1 VSVGEVWERP
11 AALPLLIVT
20 FWGILGIFGT
30 SVVGLENRHGRE
42 VVAGSNPAPSASEIP
57 ANNYLLPRF
66 TPARVRPLRGAGSQ
80 SGSLSLGGPPMM
92 PP

>member
-57 ANNYLLPRF
+57 ASLPPGF
-66 TPARVRPLRGAGSQ
+66 GPCGGLGANLGAYPLAA
-80 SGSLSLGGPPMM
+80 PP
-92 PP
+92 